1 MHNKNVYCI
10 LISILIFNSQF
21 KEINCEQKRDKRS
34 NNIHFIVK
42 HALIECK
49 IPSNC
54 QQNIHSA
61 LINYKQ
67 VPQCKDFDYF
77 ELLKCL
83 DKEIL
88 PRTNLTN
95 LNSKSGHV
103 CCNIDGASL
112 TCQMACKSALFA
124 PTLSHEQ
131 KKNRIEMLCHKEH
144 GNEFQGDKGLLNCLA
159 TSNEWMSQRS

>member
-1 MHNKNVYCI
+1 MLKNIYCI
-10 LISILIFNSQF
+10 IPILLLLFQLQ
-21 KEINCEQKRDKRS
+21 ETNCRQERVKRS

-61 LINYKQ
+61 LINHKQ
-67 VPQCKDFDYF
+67 IPHCEDFDYF

-83 DKEIL
+83 DNEIL

-95 LNSKSGHV
+95 LNSKSGQV
-103 CCNIDGASL
+103 CCNIERASL

-131 KKNRIEMLCHKEH
+131 KKNRIEIICHKEH
-144 GNEFQGDKGLLNCLA
+144 GNEFQGDKGLVNCLA
-159 TSNEWMSQRS
+159 TANEWMLQRN